1 MARSRGREIKVGI
14 FVVGLMAA
22 IAGSLFVAGGGSDLW
37 EDTYTLKATW
47 EDVGG
52 LKEGAV
58 VRLAGWDV
66 GEVSSIR
73 FSNELG
79 EKELVVEMQIF
90 TQYQDRIRMDSEA
103 RIDTV
108 GVLGDK
114 YVAISMGDPEYGV
127 LSDGADIS
135 TRPPIDIVEYT
146 KKVAEVLESTASIGR
161 KVDLMIGTDE
171 EAASAAL
178 SESFTHLENIL
189 QEAKE
194 GNGLIHALIYDESLP
209 QKIDQTLAETQ
220 ATIEGLK
227 NVSSDLEDATSELR
241 YGDGLA
247 HELIYGENGAE
258 LSNQLVQL
266 STKLN
271 GLVSDLNGI
280 VGDVEKGQGLVS
292 TLLYDPEAVAIVDDL
307 KGVAENLEVFSQ
319 TLNEADGTL
328 NLLVEDPM
336 LYEDMRALVG
346 GAQRNKLLRAFI
358 RQTVEKGEEVTAQPW
373 EPVE

>member
-1 MARSRGREIKVGI
+1 MGFGP
-14 FVVGLMAA
+14 L
-22 IAGSLFVAGGGSDLW
+22 GGH
-37 EDTYTLKATW
+37 YTLKATW

-73 FSNELG
+73 FSDELG
-79 EKELVVEMQIF
+79 KKELVVEMQIF
-90 TQYQDRIRMDSEA
+90 SQYQDRIRLDSRRVSTLWAYWETNMWPFRWEIRNMVFWTMA
-103 RIDTV
+103 PIFRLDRRST
-108 GVLGDK
+108 
-114 YVAISMGDPEYGV
+114 
-127 LSDGADIS
+127 LSN
-135 TRPPIDIVEYT
+135 TQ
-146 KKVAEVLESTASIGR
+146 KVAEVLESTASIGR

-194 GNGLIHALIYDESLP
+194 GNGLIHALIYDEAFP
-209 QKIDQTLAETQ
+209 QKIDQALEETQ

-247 HELIYGENGAE
+247 HELIYGEDGAE
-258 LSNQLVQL
+258 LSRQLVQL
-266 STKLN
+266 STQLN
-271 GLVSDLNGI
+271 GLVTDLNGI
-280 VGDVEKGQGLVS
+280 VGDVEKGEGLVS

-307 KGVAENLEVFSQ
+307 KGVARILKCSAKHSTKQ
-319 TLNEADGTL
+319 TEH
-328 NLLVEDPM
+328 
-336 LYEDMRALVG
+336 
-346 GAQRNKLLRAFI
+346 
-358 RQTVEKGEEVTAQPW
+358 
-373 EPVE
+373 